1 MPVTNDNMQLG
12 TPGAVVTAI
21 LNSDASHPDRLF
33 QGDFESG
40 NGTHLND
47 TFICA
52 SVIGVKR
59 VLQATKEGNVR
70 GHLCMHCHLFR

>member
-1 MPVTNDNMQLG
+1 VPVSNDKKQLG
-12 TPGAVVTAI
+12 TLGGVVTAI
-21 LNSDASHPDRLF
+21 LKSHASHPDCLF

-59 VLQATKEGNVR
+59 VLQATEEGKVR
-70 GHLCMHCHLFR
+70 GHLCMHWHSLR